1 MIRLFSAL
9 CSLFSALCSLFSA
22 LCSLFSAL
30 CSLLSVLCSLLSVL
44 CSLLSAHCS
53 LLSAHCS
60 LLSAHCSLFSALCSL
75 LTDLNHSPCFEF
87 QVFIDTLKSEFLRRG
102 EYTLDTMAGEFLYN
116 KAFFEREFLSDDLI
130 IHLLNMF
137 RGLV

>member
-1 MIRLFSAL
+1 MIRLFSALCSLFSALCSLLSAHCSLLSAHCSLLSVL

-30 CSLLSVLCSLLSVL
+30 CSLFSVL
-44 CSLLSAHCS
+44 
-53 LLSAHCS
+53 
-60 LLSAHCSLFSALCSL
+60 CSLFSALCSL

>member
-1 MIRLFSAL
+1 MIRLFSVLCSLLSAL
-9 CSLFSALCSLFSA
+9 CSLLSALCSLFSA

-30 CSLLSVLCSLLSVL
+30 CSLLS
-44 CSLLSAHCS
+44 
-53 LLSAHCS
+53 
-60 LLSAHCSLFSALCSL
+60 ALCSL

-87 QVFIDTLKSEFLRRG
+87 QILIDTLKSEFLRAS
-102 EYTLDTMAGEFLYN
+102 EYTLDTMTGEFLYN
-116 KAFFEREFLSDDLI
+116 KAFFERKFLSDDLI